1 MFTSGR
7 HAWMKLGRNLPVV
20 YLPISV
26 SATKDNAAVLNTVY
40 LIHQLDSIDIVHSL
54 GCNGAH
60 LQQTTTTQCWCAI

>member
-7 HAWMKLGRNLPVV
+7 HAWMKLGRSLPVV

-60 LQQTTTTQCWCAI
+60 LQQTSTTQCWCAI